1 MEYRKLGKSGLKV
14 SEISLGTL
22 GFGCEGW
29 RSEQDAMS
37 IIAQALDL
45 GINFI
50 DTADVYDM
58 GHSEQLVGKAV
69 KGKRSE
75 VIIATKFGMPT
86 SERPNDYGGSRH
98 HVMEAIDASLK
109 RLGTDYIDLY
119 YIHWPDPTT
128 PIEETLRT
136 LNDLVRIGKVRYIG
150 CSNFTGWQLCEA
162 AWTSKV
168 NNLESF
174 VAVQSQ
180 YNMLDRHIESEVVPC
195 CQSYGIS
202 VVPWRPL
209 VGGFLAGRYQRGK
222 PIPTGTRMSPQSPAR
237 TAFSSSEIMTRARL
251 FAGLPASTQ
260 TLDSILSDANFD
272 KLESFQQFSA
282 EHGHT
287 MGELAIAWLLSHSWV
302 SAVIAGVSSPEQ
314 LLANVAAASWK
325 LTAEEMAQL
334 DELAESKG
342 KNAT

>member
-22 GFGCEGW
+22 GFGFERG
-29 RSEQDAMS
+29 RSEQEAIS

-50 DTADVYDM
+50 DTADVYDS
-58 GHSEQLVGKAV
+58 GHSEELVGKAV

-86 SERPNDYGGSRH
+86 SEHPNDYGGSRY
-98 HVMEAIDASLK
+98 HVMGAIDASLK

-136 LNDLVRIGKVRYIG
+136 LDDLVRAGKVRYIG
-150 CSNFTGWQLCEA
+150 CSNFTAWQLCEA
-162 AWTSKV
+162 AWTSRV

-174 VAVQSQ
+174 VVVQSQ

-209 VGGFLAGRYQRGK
+209 AGGFLTGRYQRGK
-222 PIPTGTRMSPQSPAR
+222 PTPAGTRMGSRVTAR
-237 TAFSSSEIMTRARL
+237 TAFSSLDVMTRARM
-251 FAGLPASTQ
+251 FAGLPGST
-260 TLDSILSDANFD
+260 LALESVLSDANFD
-272 KLESFQQFSA
+272 KLERFQKFSA

-287 MGELAIAWLLSHSWV
+287 MGELAFAWLLSHSWV

-314 LLANVAAASWK
+314 VSANVAAASWK
-325 LTAEEMAQL
+325 LTPEEMAQL
-334 DELAESKG
+334 D
-342 KNAT
+342 